1 MKKKNK
7 EKNEGKKNQ
16 PELVDVSV
24 QTCVLAKLF
33 KIWCVMWMASTVSI
47 SSLDSLQKR
56 RGAILADYENG
67 DYKFITGCN
76 NQKATVVLNQEK

>member
-1 MKKKNK
+1 
-7 EKNEGKKNQ
+7 
-16 PELVDVSV
+16 
-24 QTCVLAKLF
+24 
-33 KIWCVMWMASTVSI
+33 MASTVSI